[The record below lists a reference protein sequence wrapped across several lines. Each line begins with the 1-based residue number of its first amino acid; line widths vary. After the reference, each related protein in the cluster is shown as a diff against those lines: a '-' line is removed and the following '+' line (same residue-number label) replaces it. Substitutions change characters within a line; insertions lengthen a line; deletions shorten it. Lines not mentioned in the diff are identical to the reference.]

1 MLTEHPQQEVPMQT
15 DQFEM
20 RVAKVRHRF
29 ASTLENKIE
38 IAMVSADRL
47 SRNDGSAMKHVSDSY
62 RHLHSIYGV
71 GAATGEAAHV
81 AEAALFQAFQQKRA
95 LTEAE
100 VLRLKTALARLRDVA
115 ALELR
120 LMCHRGG

>member
-1 MLTEHPQQEVPMQT
+1 MQT

-71 GAATGEAAHV
+71 GATVGFAATGEAAHV